1 MTTLQAIPQPVGN
14 YTETSCPASFPA
26 AELARMSGPI
36 NPVRTPRPRVFTLLP
51 ERLVSLD
58 AYRGFVMLA
67 MVSGGLGLHS
77 VAREK
82 LKDFPASPIWQS
94 LHFHSEH
101 VLWEGCSFWDLIQP
115 SFMFMVGVALA
126 FSSAN
131 RRAAGQSYSALLG
144 HALLRAVFLILLG
157 VFLRTN
163 GQLGTHTNFTF
174 VDVVSQIGLGY
185 FFLFLVWGQSFAT
198 QLVIAVAILV
208 SYWCFFFFHAPPA
221 DGFVIPHL
229 PPGYV
234 MLEGIRAPWN
244 IHINSAAD
252 FDRWF
257 LNLFPPHQYTH
268 NHGGYQTLNFIP
280 SLATMIFGLM
290 AGEWL
295 RKDYSLQRRCLGLLL
310 AGVVGIGLG
319 YVLHITG
326 ACPVIKKIWTPSWA
340 IYSAG
345 WASLLLGLFFLLFD
359 VINLKP
365 IAWPLTA
372 VGRNSLA
379 IYVLHWLCAGWLVLT
394 LSTHFSDTFF
404 QWIAPLF
411 QEPLRTQ
418 WLEKPPANIFAL
430 FGLYEPVAKSV
441 VVLLTLWAVAIW
453 MYRRKLFLK
462 I

>member
-1 MTTLQAIPQPVGN
+1 M
-14 YTETSCPASFPA
+14 SSA
-26 AELARMSGPI
+26 AVTARTP
-36 NPVRTPRPRVFTLLP
+36 PRPRVFTLLP

-58 AYRGFVMLA
+58 AYRGLVMLA
-67 MVSGGLGLHS
+67 MVSGGLGLHQ
-77 VAREK
+77 VAKSHLEQLR
-82 LKDFPASPIWQS
+82 LQQASNPVWEQVY
-94 LHFHSEH
+94 FHTEH

-115 SFMFMVGVALA
+115 SFMFMVGVAMA
-126 FSSAN
+126 FSNAN
-131 RRAAGQSYSALLG
+131 RRAAGQSYAALLG

-163 GQLGTHTNFTF
+163 GQLGTHTHFTF

-198 QLVIAVAILV
+198 QLVIALAILV
-208 SYWCFFFFHAPPA
+208 SYWCFFFFHGLPQG
-221 DGFVIPHL
+221 DLVIPDFGHPERL
-229 PPGYV
+229 KGYV
-234 MLEGIRAPWN
+234 VLEGIRAPWN

-252 FDRWF
+252 FDKWF
-257 LNLFPPHQYTH
+257 LNLFPPPQHYTH
-268 NHGGYQTLNFIP
+268 NSGGYQTLNFIP

-310 AGVVGIGLG
+310 AGGAGIGLG

-326 ACPVIKKIWTPSWA
+326 VCPVIKKIWTPSWA

-345 WASLLLGLFFLLFD
+345 WASLLLGVFFFLFD

-379 IYVLHWLCAGWLVLT
+379 VYVLHWLCAAWLVQT
-394 LSTHFSDTFF
+394 IATHFSGAFF
-404 QWIAPLF
+404 QWIAPAL
-411 QEPLRTQ
+411 QEPLRSQ
-418 WLEKPPANIFAL
+418 WREAPPPDVFHL
-430 FGLYEPVAKSV
+430 FGEYETVAKSV
-441 VVLLTLWAVAIW
+441 VVVLALWAVAIW

>member
-1 MTTLQAIPQPVGN
+1 MSSPATPARTL
-14 YTETSCPASFPA
+14 
-26 AELARMSGPI
+26 
-36 NPVRTPRPRVFTLLP
+36 PRPRVFTLLS

-67 MVSGGLGLHS
+67 MVSGGLGLHEVS
-77 VAREK
+77 K
-82 LKDFPASPIWQS
+82 KQLGKFPDNPVWEQI
-94 LHFHSEH
+94 HFHTEH

-115 SFMFMVGVALA
+115 SFMFMVGVAMA
-126 FSSAN
+126 FSNAN
-131 RRAAGQSYSALLG
+131 RRAAGQSYAAMLA
-144 HALLRAVFLILLG
+144 HAVLRAVFLILLG
-157 VFLRTN
+157 VFSRTN
-163 GQLGTHTNFTF
+163 GQLGTHTNFVF

-185 FFLFLVWGQSFAT
+185 VFLFLVWGQSFAT
-198 QLVIAVAILV
+198 QLVIALAILI
-208 SYWCFFFFHAPPA
+208 SYWCFFFFHAPPPE
-221 DGFVIPHL
+221 GFVIPFM
-229 PPGYV
+229 PKGYV
-234 MLEGIRAPWN
+234 VLEGVRANWN

-257 LNLFPPHQYTH
+257 LNLFPPHKFEQYS
-268 NHGGYQTLNFIP
+268 GYQTLNFIP

-310 AGVVGIGLG
+310 AGGVGIGLG

-326 ACPVIKKIWTPSWA
+326 VCPVIKKIWTPSWA

-345 WASLLLGLFFLLFD
+345 WASLLLGVFFFLFD

-379 IYVLHWLCAGWLVLT
+379 VYILHWLCAAWLVQT
-394 LSTHFSDTFF
+394 IATHFSGTFF
-404 QWIAPLF
+404 QWVAPAF
-411 QEPLRTQ
+411 QEPLRSQ
-418 WLEKPPANIFAL
+418 WLEDPPPTVFHL
-430 FGLYEPVAKSV
+430 FGDYRPVAERVV
-441 VVLLTLWAVAIW
+441 VVLALWAVAVW